1 VTATTFGKRGLA
13 PPPTSAAPRFKPASA
28 ATGVEDAPER
38 EPRSSERADRQA
50 SFLDHVPI
58 LTLGLIAFLL
68 VIFALERRFAFD
80 IERGGAL
87 SLESLIALG
96 GASYDRVV
104 GDRQIWR
111 LFLAPLLHASTSHVV
126 GNCIAL
132 FFVGLRL
139 EKMIGRAWIAA
150 IFVAS
155 AFGGEIGSLLGNPHA
170 TITVGASGAISG
182 LIGALFVV
190 SFEAHDPVQQRKMLL
205 TAMRFGIPA
214 LAPLLFGRSGHTDY
228 CAHSAGAVTGAAVGW
243 LVSANWPVDRR
254 RPNFTFEAAIGSL
267 IGLGAS
273 LGACLFAA
281 SQYAGHAELAARSIP
296 SAELAGDPKQLV
308 GRASELLARYPN
320 DPRAHLTQALAFMKG
335 RDLPDAE
342 VELRR
347 AMALA
352 ANDPGSEPIRD
363 YMQTVLAVVVA
374 GEGRTRESKA
384 MVADLC
390 AARAKGKTGLPGD
403 ILGGSKLCE

>member
-1 VTATTFGKRGLA
+1 VTTTTFGKRGLA
-13 PPPTSAAPRFKPASA
+13 PPPASSASRFKPAIAPPDVDSA
-28 ATGVEDAPER
+28 PAPNT
-38 EPRSSERADRQA
+38 SSGARADRQA
-50 SFLDHVPI
+50 HFVDHIPL

-68 VIFALERRFAFD
+68 VVFALERRFAFD
-80 IERGGAL
+80 VGRGGSL

-126 GNCIAL
+126 GNCVAL

-139 EKMIGRAWIAA
+139 EKMIGRAWVAA

-170 TITVGASGAISG
+170 TVTVGASGAITG

-190 SFEAHDPVQQRKMLL
+190 SFEAHDPVQQRKMLI

-228 CAHSAGAVTGAAVGW
+228 CAHSGGAVTGAAVGW
-243 LVSANWPVDRR
+243 IVSAIWPVDRR
-254 RPNFTFEAAIGSL
+254 RPNYTFEAAIGSL

-281 SQYAGHAELAARSIP
+281 GQYAGHAELAAHYIP
-296 SAELAGDPKQLV
+296 SADLAGDPKQIA
-308 GRASELLARYPN
+308 GKAPELLARYPN
-320 DPRAHLTQALAFMKG
+320 DPRSHFAQALAFMKG
-335 RDLPDAE
+335 RDLPNAE
-342 VELRR
+342 AELRR

-352 ANDPGSEPIRD
+352 SDDAASQPIHD
-363 YMQTVLAVVVA
+363 IAQTLLAVVVA
-374 GEGRTRESKA
+374 DEGRRREAKA

-390 AARAKGKTGLPGD
+390 RDPAKDGTEPGK
-403 ILGGSKLCE
+403 ILAKAKLCD